1 MDLGNVVED
10 VKERLDIVDVLSGYI
25 DLRRA
30 GRNFKALCPFHS
42 EKTPSFVVSPDK
54 QIFHCFGCGA
64 GGDVVTF
71 VMKYENLT
79 FPEAVRALARRAGIK
94 VEEAPAASSAARSLR
109 KRLLEIHRE
118 ACSFYED
125 ELRGNAQARDYLRR
139 RGLTDDVIGEFRLGF
154 APGGGALLR
163 MLRAKGHSDSDLIA
177 SGLCRETERGVT
189 DTFRNRIVFPI
200 CNVRGEVI
208 AFGGRTIAD
217 GAYGPK
223 YLNSPETMLF
233 KKSSEL
239 FGLNLAGA
247 EMRRR
252 GYAIIMEGYLD
263 VITAHQYGI
272 RNSVAPLGTA
282 LTRAQAERLKPL
294 TKKVL
299 LVFDSDEAGIKA
311 SERSLSLLYEAGFVA
326 KVLLLPPG
334 DDPDTFLRKHGRDA
348 FRRKFTEVLGL
359 VDFFLGLPGE
369 RVDIVRSLILII
381 SKVTDGIVRS
391 DLTRE
396 VSEKTGLSEQ
406 FLREELN
413 LLRKTPAHV
422 RDAGSTS
429 QPMSAER
436 FLLGVYLSY
445 PEHVD
450 LIRESISPAEIEDE
464 EVRAVFEKLYSL
476 PGLPLDDIS
485 PRLDEHEL
493 SVATGAAVSLDIDGD
508 EVERNIKDCIRTI
521 REKRL
526 RKRLRDLEL
535 EIRIAEKR
543 GETDLVNNLQDQMNL
558 LIKEG
563 GG

>member
-10 VKERLDIVDVLSGYI
+10 IKARLDIVEVLAGYI
-25 DLRRA
+25 DLKRA

-54 QIFHCFGCGA
+54 QIFHCFGCSA
-64 GGDVVTF
+64 GGDLVTF
-71 VMKYENLT
+71 VMKYENMS
-79 FPEAVRALARRAGIK
+79 FPEAVRALADRAGIRI
-94 VEEAPAASSAARSLR
+94 EEAPAGTSAAGNLR
-109 KRLLEIHRE
+109 KRLLEMHRD
-118 ACSFYED
+118 ACDFYEN
-125 ELRGNAQARDYLRR
+125 ELRRNARARDYLRK
-139 RGLTDDVIGEFRLGF
+139 RGLSDGTIDEFSIGF
-154 APGGGALLR
+154 APAGNVLLGF
-163 MLRAKGHSDSDLIA
+163 LKAKGYAESDMIA
-177 SGLCRETERGVT
+177 SGLCKETERGRL
-189 DTFRNRIVFPI
+189 DTFRNRVVFPI
-200 CNVRGEVI
+200 SNIRGEVI

-217 GAYGPK
+217 NARGPK
-223 YLNSPETMLF
+223 YLNSPETLLF

-239 FGLNLAGA
+239 FGLNLAKA
-247 EMRRR
+247 EIRRR

-263 VITAHQYGI
+263 VITSHQYGV

-282 LTRAQAERLKPL
+282 LTDAQAGRLKAL

-299 LVFDSDEAGIKA
+299 LVFDSDDAGIKA

-326 KVLLLPPG
+326 KVLLLPKG

-348 FRRKFTEVLGL
+348 FQRKFRDVLGL
-359 VDFFLGLPGE
+359 VDFFLGLHGE
-369 RVDIVRSLILII
+369 RVDIVRSLLLII
-381 SKVTDGIVRS
+381 SKVPDGIIRS

-413 LLRKTPAHV
+413 LLRKNPARI
-422 RDAGSTS
+422 RDDGNRS

-445 PEHVD
+445 PEYVD
-450 LIRESISPAEIEDE
+450 LIRESITPGEIEDP
-464 EVRAVFEKLYSL
+464 EVRGIFEKLYSSSAAVL
-476 PGLPLDDIS
+476 GEVAH
-485 PRLDEHEL
+485 RLDEHEL
-493 SVATGAAVSLDIDGD
+493 AVATGAAMGINIDSE

-521 REKRL
+521 RNKRL
-526 RKRLRDLEL
+526 RRRLRDLEL

-543 GETDLVNNLQDQMNL
+543 GEAHLINNLQDQMNL